1 MIYLVRTRANANIYS
16 PRIIIEDE
24 DFIAQNKSVKDFY
37 DSMYDTS
44 DLNQILLLPI
54 SQMKTEISK
63 LPVGAKESIK
73 GIAATMI
80 DSHVL
85 DSVQRI
91 KALDEIFGTNML
103 LTLVQE

>member
-1 MIYLVRTRANANIYS
+1 
-16 PRIIIEDE
+16 
-24 DFIAQNKSVKDFY
+24 
-37 DSMYDTS
+37 
-44 DLNQILLLPI
+44 
-54 SQMKTEISK
+54 MKTEISK